1 MFQRGLASTAGT
13 TPDGAPLSSAVYP
26 FRCWATQEG
35 LAVYGV
41 DLMYQYRR
49 AASYVDRIRRGTTPP
64 PTCRSRSPDKF
75 ELIINLK
82 AAKSIGIEIPTML
95 LARADEAIE

>member
-1 MFQRGLASTAGT
+1 
-13 TPDGAPLSSAVYP
+13 
-26 FRCWATQEG
+26 
-35 LAVYGV
+35 V
-41 DLMYQYRR
+41 D
-49 AASYVDRIRRGTTPP
+49 AYVDRIRRGTNPADLP
-64 PTCRSRSPDKF
+64 VQVPDKF